1 MKKVIVCAA
10 MILLAGLSACENVRE
25 ETSEVTIEKA
35 EETSDDISET
45 LEVGNEEKPEEE
57 EEAKR
62 EPEETANL
70 EVTGDFEILS
80 FEDPETG
87 TALEYALYIPS
98 DYSVSES
105 YPLLTYIPDSSASG
119 KSAGTI
125 LSEYYGA
132 TVFAGKED
140 QEKHPSFIL
149 VPAFSDTVVD
159 DNWQVSDQVET
170 AVKLIN
176 SLTETYSID
185 TDRLYITG
193 QSMGCMTSLYLNSKY
208 QDMFAASMF
217 VSGQWDINVLGPL
230 MDKKFFYIVAGG
242 DEKASGGQD
251 EVMALFDEND
261 IPYSYGTWSA
271 ALSEEEQNQKVTELI
286 NEGEYANF
294 IRFETGTVVS
304 GSGDSNMLMQGTG
317 GENGEMQPP
326 AEEGMPQPERG
337 IQNRNDSAEA
347 GERGENGAPP
357 MGRGR
362 GNGQGNQG
370 GMGSVSEH
378 MASFD
383 YAYRLTAVRDW
394 LFEQSK

>member
-1 MKKVIVCAA
+1 MRRMVLAAVVVLLIGLTSCGKSKEEIKKTAVESVTETVSEDKPE
-10 MILLAGLSACENVRE
+10 LSEDTENVK
-25 ETSEVTIEKA
+25 EK
-35 EETSDDISET
+35 ESDESS
-45 LEVGNEEKPEEE
+45 VPEESEIVE
-57 EEAKR
+57 E
-62 EPEETANL
+62 NQ
-70 EVTGDFEILS
+70 DFEILS

-98 DYSVSES
+98 DYSGSER
-105 YPLLTYIPDSSASG
+105 YPLLTYIPDSTASG
-119 KSAGTI
+119 KSAEAI

-149 VPAFSDTVVD
+149 GPAFSDTVVD

-170 AVKLIN
+170 AVRLIN

-217 VSGQWDINVLGPL
+217 VSGQWDINVLDPL

-251 EVMALFDEND
+251 EVKALFDEND

-362 GNGQGNQG
+362 GNGEGDQG